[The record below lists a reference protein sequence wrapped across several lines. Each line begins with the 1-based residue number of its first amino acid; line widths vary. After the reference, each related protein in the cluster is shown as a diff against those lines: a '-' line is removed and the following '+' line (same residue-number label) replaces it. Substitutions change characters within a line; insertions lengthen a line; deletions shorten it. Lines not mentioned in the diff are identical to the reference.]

1 VAILQFNYIKWR
13 IIAVLLAASVINAA
27 PILSFARAE
36 EKPNYADKNLEK
48 GPIHITADK
57 LITDNKTRIAEFIG
71 NVRVTQGDTII
82 TSEGL
87 LIYNKKGADQKKDI
101 VITEG
106 SIEKIVANGHVKI
119 TFGDK
124 IATAQKAE
132 YFTDSG
138 ILVLSGPDSKVTSGD
153 DSISGSKITLHRPDG
168 RIEVEGSKERRVEAV
183 IYSEGKAIENS
194 LPQETG
200 SMDRIR

>member
-1 VAILQFNYIKWR
+1 VAILQFNHIKWR
-13 IIAVLLAASVINAA
+13 ILAVLLAALIIHAA
-27 PILSFARAE
+27 PVLSFAHAE

-57 LITDNKTRIAEFIG
+57 LVTDNKTRIAEFIG

-82 TSEGL
+82 TSDGL
-87 LIYNKKGADQKKDI
+87 LIYNKKGTDQKKDI
-101 VITEG
+101 DMTEG

-138 ILVLSGPDSKVTSGD
+138 ILVLSGPDSKVISGN

-168 RIEVEGSKERRVEAV
+168 RIEVEGSKGKRVEAV
-183 IYSEGKAIENS
+183 VYSGEKAIEDS
-194 LPQETG
+194 LP
-200 SMDRIR
+200 